1 MNDIQD
7 RIKRM
12 WKYLNENGIH
22 TEEELNKALEKMP
35 KLNIGIFVSPLKWG
49 GQDSSQYGS

>member
-12 WKYLNENGIH
+12 WKYLNENGIY
-22 TEEELNKALEKMP
+22 TEEDLDKALEKMP
-35 KLNIGIFVSPLKWG
+35 KLNIGIFVSPLKG
-49 GQDSSQYGS
+49 GEKCVTESR